1 MRVIHLSWEYPPRR
15 VGGIA
20 AALEGL
26 CPALARTG
34 IEVHV
39 VTSRES
45 GGEADENPAP
55 NLFIHRVD
63 VGTPANDFVHGI
75 HLLNEQM
82 EYRVEALLNEFK
94 RRDARK
100 KNKAPT
106 LLHVHDWL
114 ALFSGRNLKYRH
126 RIPMLATVHA
136 TEYGRNGGRIDPHGV
151 SGYVNHCE
159 GELQYEAWRVIVCSA
174 YMRQEITDAFNT
186 PWDKIDISYNGIESN
201 KFDFEFSDEEKR
213 SFRARFAADYEK
225 IIYFIGRPVHE
236 KGAHL
241 LVQALP
247 IVRNQGISAKLVIAG
262 GGGRGHLE
270 ALAGNLGVWNH
281 VYFAGRVSDE
291 DRDRLYKVADCACY
305 PSLYEPFGIVAL
317 EAMAAGVPVVTSD
330 AGGLPEVVEHNVT
343 GTQTYAGNVGSLA
356 WGIQHALRDPEHARW
371 MADNAKKRVEFV
383 FNWDRIAAQTKDV
396 YARVQAEYETSAFK
410 P

>member
-26 CPALARTG
+26 CPALARAGVET
-34 IEVHV
+34 HV
-39 VTSRES
+39 VTSRAS
-45 GGEADENPAP
+45 GGEADENPEP

-63 VGTPANDFVHGI
+63 VDAVPNDFVHSI
-75 HLLNEQM
+75 HQLNHQIEL
-82 EYRVEALLNEFK
+82 RAEALLNEFQK
-94 RRDARK
+94 KDSRK
-100 KNKAPT
+100 KNKPVT

-114 ALFSGRNLKYRH
+114 ALFAGRNLKYRH
-126 RIPMLATVHA
+126 RIPMLATIHA
-136 TEYGRNGGRIDPHGV
+136 TEYGRNGGHIDHSTV
-151 SGYVNHCE
+151 SGYVDHCE
-159 GELQYEAWRVIVCSA
+159 GELQWEAWRVIVCSA
-174 YMRQEITDAFNT
+174 YMRQEITNAFNT
-186 PWDKIDISYNGIESN
+186 PWDKIDIAYNGIEAD
-201 KFDFEFSDEEKR
+201 KFDFDFPEQERAE
-213 SFRARFAADYEK
+213 FRARFAADWQK

-247 IVRNQGISAKLVIAG
+247 LVRAMGIEAKLVIAG

-270 ALAGNLGVWNH
+270 ALASALGVWEH
-281 VYFAGRVSDE
+281 MYFAGRVSDG
-291 DRDRLYKVADCACY
+291 DRDRLYKVADAACY

-330 AGGLPEVVEHNVT
+330 AGGLAEVVEHNVT
-343 GTQTYAGNVGSLA
+343 GTLTFAGNVESLA
-356 WGIQHALRDPEHARW
+356 WGIQHALRDPEHSRW
-371 MADNAKKRVEFV
+371 MADNARKRVEYV
-383 FNWDRIAAQTKDV
+383 FNWDRIAQQTKDV
-396 YARVQAEYETSAFK
+396 YDRVEAEYLVSAFK